1 MKLKASAFLAV
12 ALLAVTAPVVNA
24 AENIV
29 GYNLATVPAG
39 GDALLSVPF
48 NQQSEAEYTVAS
60 TLGSDVTPTVALS
73 GLYGDG
79 TYYVRFIDGTGEGL
93 WATITTDDG
102 TMFTLEN
109 ANALALV
116 SAGDKFRVYK
126 HHTINSLFPAEL
138 FGTSFVDGTEV
149 QIFANNI
156 AVPEQNKASVTAVT
170 YFDGFGWFDGI
181 SDGNTIVA
189 PETQFTIRNNSGSPL
204 TFYAMGIA
212 ADYTPSV
219 VLPDSGDLQISSGLP
234 IAVRLDLLGLASDVV
249 AESEGREVQFFDN
262 STAEQNKPSVAQVT
276 YFVGFGWFD
285 GVLDGATV
293 VEPSTAIVFR
303 VPAGSAGLKVSV
315 VNPLD

>member
-12 ALLAVTAPVVNA
+12 ALLAATAPVVNA

-60 TLGSDVTPTVALS
+60 VSGSDVTPTVALS

-93 WATITTDDG
+93 WTTITGADSTK
-102 TMFTLEN
+102 FTLEN
-109 ANALALV
+109 ANALAFV
-116 SAGDKFRVYK
+116 SGGAKFRVYK

-138 FGTSFVDGTEV
+138 EGTSFVDGTEV
-149 QIFANNI
+149 QLYANNI
-156 AVPEQNKASVTAVT
+156 AVPEENKASVGIATFFA
-170 YFDGFGWFDGI
+170 GFGWFGGPA
-181 SDGNTIVA
+181 DGNSIVT
-189 PETQFTIRNNSGSPL
+189 PETRFVVRNNSGSSL
-204 TFYAMGIA
+204 TFYSMGIA

-219 VLPDSGDLQISSGLP
+219 VLPNSGDLQISSGLP
-234 IAVRLDLLGLASDVV
+234 VSVRLDLLGLASDAVPQ
-249 AESEGREVQFFDN
+249 ADGREVQFFDN
-262 STAEQNKPSVAQVT
+262 STVEQNKPPVAIVT
-276 YFVGFGWFD
+276 YFNGFGWF
-285 GVLDGATV
+285 GGTLDGATL
-293 VEPSTAIVFR
+293 VEPSTSIVLR

-315 VNPLD
+315 VNPLN